1 MKVVIQMK
9 NNEII
14 VIYQETNQVPQ
25 LKKINNDISEFE
37 KLVGRQNRSSSLRRY
52 CYCMQKR

>member
-37 KLVGRQNRSSSLRRY
+37 KLVGRQNRSSSLRRH
-52 CYCMQKR
+52 CFCM

>member
-14 VIYQETNQVPQ
+14 VIYQETSQVPQ

-52 CYCMQKR
+52 CYCM

>member
-14 VIYQETNQVPQ
+14 VIYQETSQAPQ

-37 KLVGRQNRSSSLRRY
+37 KLVGRQNRFNSLRRY
-52 CYCMQKR
+52 